1 MLISKIREQHLV
13 GLNTRGLGTQTM
25 PGCSQPSSVLL
36 KGKKHS
42 WIQVVLTPPSHSDI
56 HFNSIYLHPSLKFLL
71 LQFTSSYSTLS
82 ILRHLLA
89 GAQPTK
95 MQFGPY
101 WCQLWKCFSKRKQ
114 RAEFKVLFH
123 CQGRL
128 SNALTDINILSNLL
142 PVFKQ
147 AFKRYSLLY
156 HNHLHNGTVQKQFK
170 PMLMVVFPSS

>member
-1 MLISKIREQHLV
+1 MLISKIRAQHLV

-36 KGKKHS
+36 KGKKNS

-114 RAEFKVLFH
+114 RADFKVLFTVKEDW
-123 CQGRL
+123 
-128 SNALTDINILSNLL
+128 ADINILSNLL

-156 HNHLHNGTVQKQFK
+156 RNHLHNGTVQKQFK